1 MIMRM
6 PTQQSTPDYA
16 AYSTHYRAELKK
28 RSDRLI
34 DFFLVGYF
42 LIGLMLAPFYET
54 WLLAISIGGLSLTA
68 YYSVKLMLPQ
78 SNLYQYVLGAVLGVF
93 MAQYIYQMHGMFEM
107 HFFAFIGSAIL
118 ITYQNA
124 KLQLPLL
131 VVVGLHHAL
140 FSYLQNSGVNGIFFT
155 QLSYFDMQTFVV
167 HILLTAII
175 FFVCGLWAYELSHAS
190 ERQIMQTI
198 SMKELEKEA
207 AVSHE
212 RKESHDRLEMLNEE
226 LLTSNEQLD
235 LSRREAEQANMA
247 KSVFLATMSHEIRT
261 PMNGVIGMSALLAET
276 SLTDQQKMYTDT
288 ITNCG
293 DSLLTV
299 INNILDF
306 SKIEAGSMELERE
319 DFNLRACIE
328 EVLDIFGT
336 KVSEIGI
343 EIAYYIE
350 EDVPQQISG
359 DKLRLQ
365 QVLTNL
371 AGNAIKFT
379 DKGEVVIKVCKSTTH
394 ANGAFQLL
402 FEVHDT
408 GIGIPIEKRERLF
421 KAFSQVDSST
431 TRKYGGTG
439 LGLVISEKLVKL
451 MGGEISVSSQ
461 DGLGSIFS
469 FDILVTEGKKT
480 PIPYTVFD
488 MTSQAGK
495 KVLVIDDNLTNRS
508 ILDSQLRSWNLVPVT
523 VSSGAEALFALAKDP
538 AYQLIITDA
547 QMPYMDGIQLTRL
560 IKERHPGIPVILLSS
575 VGDERK
581 AENLHLFN
589 YILTKPIKQY
599 ALSKYVLQSLQSG
612 QELIKPANVPSRKI
626 PGDFALRYPLDILV
640 AEDNPINQKVISHML
655 QRMGYQPAMAEDG
668 QIALDKLNAGN
679 YNLVLMDVQMP
690 NIDGLEATRI
700 IRKKKII
707 QPVIIALTANALT
720 GDREICL
727 AAGMDGYIGKPLKPE
742 ELMNKLSE
750 WADTLAKIKDSI
762 QPIEPR
768 ELSVQ

>member
-1 MIMRM
+1 
-6 PTQQSTPDYA
+6 
-16 AYSTHYRAELKK
+16 
-28 RSDRLI
+28 
-34 DFFLVGYF
+34 
-42 LIGLMLAPFYET
+42 
-54 WLLAISIGGLSLTA
+54 
-68 YYSVKLMLPQ
+68 
-78 SNLYQYVLGAVLGVF
+78 
-93 MAQYIYQMHGMFEM
+93 
-107 HFFAFIGSAIL
+107 
-118 ITYQNA
+118 
-124 KLQLPLL
+124 
-131 VVVGLHHAL
+131 
-140 FSYLQNSGVNGIFFT
+140 
-155 QLSYFDMQTFVV
+155 
-167 HILLTAII
+167 
-175 FFVCGLWAYELSHAS
+175 
-190 ERQIMQTI
+190 MQTI

-212 RKESHDRLEMLNEE
+212 REESHKRLEMLNEE

-235 LSRREAEQANMA
+235 LSRREAEQANRA

-276 SLTDQQKMYTDT
+276 PLTDQQKMYTDT

-306 SKIEAGSMELERE
+306 SKIEAGSMELEQE
-319 DFNLRACIE
+319 DFDLRACIE

-371 AGNAIKFT
+371 VGNAVKFT
-379 DKGEVVIKVCKSTTH
+379 GKGEVVIKVRKSPTR
-394 ANGAFQLL
+394 ANGIFQLL

-408 GIGIPIEKRERLF
+408 GIGIPVEKRERLF

-431 TRKYGGTG
+431 TRRYGGTG

-451 MGGEISVSSQ
+451 MGGQISVSSQ
-461 DGLGSIFS
+461 DGLGSVFS
-469 FDILVTEGKKT
+469 FDVLVTEGKKA

-488 MTSQAGK
+488 MSSQAGK
-495 KVLVIDDNLTNRS
+495 KVLVVDDNLTNRS
-508 ILDSQLRSWNLVPVT
+508 ILDSQLRSWNLDPVT

-538 AYQLIITDA
+538 IYQLIITDA

-560 IKERHPGIPVILLSS
+560 IKERYPGIPVILLSS

-612 QELIKPANVPSRKI
+612 QEPVKPTNVASRKI
-626 PGDFALRYPLDILV
+626 PNDFSLRYPLDILV

-668 QIALDKLNAGN
+668 QIALDKLNEGK

-700 IRKKKII
+700 IRGKSII

-727 AAGMDGYIGKPLKPE
+727 AAGMDDYIGKPVKPE
-742 ELMNKLSE
+742 ELMIKLSE
-750 WADTLAKIKDSI
+750 WADTLSKIKDNKL
-762 QPIEPR
+762 QIETS
-768 ELSVQ
+768 ELSEQ

>member
-1 MIMRM
+1 MRI
-6 PTQQSTPDYA
+6 PTQQSTSDYA

-34 DFFLVGYF
+34 DFFLIGYL
-42 LIGLMLAPFYET
+42 LIGLALAPFYDT
-54 WLLAISIGGLSLTA
+54 WFLAVSIGGLSLIA

-78 SNLYQYVLGAVLGVF
+78 SNLYQYVLSAVLGVF
-93 MAQYIYQMHGMFEM
+93 MAQFIYQMHGMFEM

-140 FSYLQNSGVNGIFFT
+140 FSYLQNSGVDGIFFT

-212 RKESHDRLEMLNEE
+212 REESHKRLEMLNEE

-235 LSRREAEQANMA
+235 LSRREAEQANRA

-276 SLTDQQKMYTDT
+276 PLTDQQKMYTDT

-306 SKIEAGSMELERE
+306 SKIEAGSMELEQE
-319 DFNLRACIE
+319 DFDLRACIE

-371 AGNAIKFT
+371 VGNAVKFT
-379 DKGEVVIKVCKSTTH
+379 GKGEVVIKVRKSPTR
-394 ANGAFQLL
+394 ANGIFQLL

-408 GIGIPIEKRERLF
+408 GIGIPVEKRERLF

-431 TRKYGGTG
+431 TRRYGGTG

-451 MGGEISVSSQ
+451 MGGQISVSSQ
-461 DGLGSIFS
+461 DGLGSVFS
-469 FDILVTEGKKT
+469 FDVLVTEGKKA

-488 MTSQAGK
+488 MSSQAGK
-495 KVLVIDDNLTNRS
+495 KVLVVDDNLTNRS
-508 ILDSQLRSWNLVPVT
+508 ILDSQLRSWNLDPVT

-538 AYQLIITDA
+538 IYQLIITDA

-560 IKERHPGIPVILLSS
+560 IKERYPGIPVILLSS

-612 QELIKPANVPSRKI
+612 QEPVKPTNVASRKI
-626 PGDFALRYPLDILV
+626 PNDFSLRYPLDILV

-668 QIALDKLNAGN
+668 QIALDKLNEGK

-700 IRKKKII
+700 IRGKSII

-727 AAGMDGYIGKPLKPE
+727 AAGMDDYIGKPVKPE
-742 ELMNKLSE
+742 ELMIKLSE
-750 WADTLAKIKDSI
+750 WADTLSKIKDNKL
-762 QPIEPR
+762 QIETS
-768 ELSVQ
+768 ELSEQ

>member
-1 MIMRM
+1 M
-6 PTQQSTPDYA
+6 PVQQSTADYA
-16 AYSTHYRAELKK
+16 VYSTQYRAELKK

-34 DFFLVGYF
+34 DFFLIGYF
-42 LIGLMLAPFYET
+42 LIGLLLAGFYDT
-54 WLLAISIGGLSLTA
+54 WLLALSIGGLSLLA
-68 YYSVKLMLPQ
+68 YYSVKLTLPE
-78 SNLYQYVLGAVLGVF
+78 SNLYQYVLSAILGVF
-93 MAQYIYQMHGMFEM
+93 MAQFIYQMHGMFEM

-124 KLQLPLL
+124 KLQLPIL

-140 FSYLQNSGVNGIFFT
+140 FSYLQNTGVDGIFFT
-155 QLSYFDMQTFVV
+155 QLNYFDMQTFVV

-175 FFVCGLWAYELSHAS
+175 FFVCGLWAYELRRSS
-190 ERQIMQTI
+190 ERQIKQTI

-207 AVSHE
+207 ALSQE
-212 RKESHDRLEMLNEE
+212 RKESHERLEMLNEE
-226 LLTSNEQLD
+226 LMASNEQLD
-235 LSRREAEQANMA
+235 LSRREAEQANQA

-276 SLTDQQKMYTDT
+276 PLTDQQKMYTDT

-306 SKIEAGSMELERE
+306 SKIEAGSMEMEQE
-319 DFNLRACIE
+319 DFNLRSCIE

-336 KVSEIGI
+336 KVADIGI

-371 AGNAIKFT
+371 VGNAIKFT
-379 DKGEVVIKVCKSTTH
+379 SKGEVVIKVRKTDTQ
-394 ANGAFQLL
+394 ADGNFRLM

-408 GIGIPIEKRERLF
+408 GIGIPAEKRERLF

-461 DGLGSIFS
+461 DGLGSVFS
-469 FDILVTEGKKT
+469 FYIHVAEGKKA

-488 MTSQAGK
+488 MSSQAGK
-495 KVLVIDDNLTNRS
+495 KVLVIDDNLTNRN

-523 VSSGAEALFALAKDP
+523 VSSGAEALFILAQDP
-538 AYQLIITDA
+538 LFHLIITDG

-599 ALSKYVLQSLQSG
+599 ALSKYILHSLQSG
-612 QELIKPANVPSRKI
+612 QEKVKTAHTSNRKI
-626 PGDFALRYPLDILV
+626 PDDFSLRYPLDILV
-640 AEDNPINQKVISHML
+640 AEDNQINQKVILHML
-655 QRMGYQPAMAEDG
+655 QRMGYQTDIAEDG
-668 QIALDKLNAGN
+668 QIAVDKFNEGS
-679 YNLVLMDVQMP
+679 YNLILMDVQMP
-690 NIDGLEATRI
+690 NVDGLEATKI
-700 IRKKKII
+700 IRKSNIK

-727 AAGMDGYIGKPLKPE
+727 AAGMDDYIGKPVKPE
-742 ELMNKLSE
+742 ELMLKLAE
-750 WADTLAKIKDSI
+750 WADTLTKLKINR
-762 QPIEPR
+762 PLIEPQALP
-768 ELSVQ
+768 EL

>member
-1 MIMRM
+1 MRM

-34 DFFLVGYF
+34 DFFLIGYF
-42 LIGLMLAPFYET
+42 FIGLMLAPFYET
-54 WLLAISIGGLSLTA
+54 WLLAVSIGGLSLTA

-140 FSYLQNSGVNGIFFT
+140 FSYLQNSGVDGIFFT

-276 SLTDQQKMYTDT
+276 PLSDQQKMYTDT

-379 DKGEVVIKVCKSTTH
+379 AKGEVVIKVRKSTTH
-394 ANGAFQLL
+394 ANGTFQLL

-451 MGGEISVSSQ
+451 MGGEISVCSQ
-461 DGLGSIFS
+461 DGLGSVFS
-469 FDILVTEGKKT
+469 FDVLVTEGKKT
-480 PIPYTVFD
+480 FIPYTVFD

-589 YILTKPIKQY
+589 YILTKPIKQF

-612 QELIKPANVPSRKI
+612 QELVKPANVASRKI

-655 QRMGYQPAMAEDG
+655 QRMGYQPEMAQDG
-668 QIALDKLNAGN
+668 QIALDKLNEGN
-679 YNLVLMDVQMP
+679 FNLVLMDVQMP

-700 IRKKKII
+700 IRKKSII
-707 QPVIIALTANALT
+707 KPVIIALTANALT

-727 AAGMDGYIGKPLKPE
+727 AAGMDDYIGKPLKPE

-750 WADTLAKIKDSI
+750 WADTLAKIKDNI

>member
-1 MIMRM
+1 M
-6 PTQQSTPDYA
+6 PTQQPTIDYA
-16 AYSTHYRAELKK
+16 AYSTQYKAEQKK

-34 DFFLVGYF
+34 DLFLIGYFLVG
-42 LIGLMLAPFYET
+42 LALAGFYDT
-54 WLLAISIGGLSLTA
+54 WLLAFSIGALSLSA
-68 YYSVKLMLPQ
+68 YYSAKYALPN
-78 SNLYQYVLGAVLGVF
+78 STLYQYVLSAVLGVF
-93 MAQYIYQMHGMFEM
+93 MAQFIYQMHGMFEM

-131 VVVGLHHAL
+131 IVVGVHHAL
-140 FSYLQNSGVNGIFFT
+140 FSYLQNLGVDGIFFT
-155 QLSYFDMQTFVV
+155 QLNYFDLQTFVV

-175 FFVCGLWAYELSHAS
+175 FFVCGLWAYELRRAS
-190 ERQIMQTI
+190 ERQMMQTI

-207 AVSHE
+207 ALGQERKKSHE
-212 RKESHDRLEMLNEE
+212 RLEMLNEE
-226 LLTSNEQLD
+226 LLASNEQLD
-235 LSRREAEQANMA
+235 LSRREAEQANQA

-276 SLTDQQKMYTDT
+276 PLNDQQKMYTET

-306 SKIEAGSMELERE
+306 SKIEAGSMELECE
-319 DFNLRACIE
+319 DFNLRSCIE

-336 KVSEIGI
+336 KVADIGI

-379 DKGEVVIKVCKSTTH
+379 AKGEVVIKVKKDNIHTDGTFRLC
-394 ANGAFQLL
+394 FD
-402 FEVHDT
+402 VHDT
-408 GIGIPIEKRERLF
+408 GIGIPAEKRERLF

-451 MGGEISVSSQ
+451 MGGEISVSSE
-461 DGLGSIFS
+461 DGLGSVFS
-469 FDILVTEGKKT
+469 FHINVVEGKQT
-480 PIPYTVFD
+480 LIPYTVFD
-488 MTSQAGK
+488 MSSQAGK

-523 VSSGAEALFALAKDP
+523 VSSGAEALFILAQDS
-538 AYQLIITDA
+538 AFHLIITDA

-560 IKERHPGIPVILLSS
+560 VKERHPGIPVILLSS

-599 ALSKYVLQSLQSG
+599 ALCKYVLNSLQSG
-612 QELIKPANVPSRKI
+612 QNTVKPVNTTTRKI
-626 PGDFALRYPLDILV
+626 PNDFSLRYPLNILV
-640 AEDNPINQKVISHML
+640 AEDNQINQKVILHML
-655 QRMGYQPAMAEDG
+655 QKMGYQPDVAEDG
-668 QIALDKLNAGN
+668 QIAIDKFITGS
-679 YNLVLMDVQMP
+679 YNLLLMDVQMP
-690 NIDGLEATRI
+690 NVDGLEATRI
-700 IRKKKII
+700 IRKNDAQ

-727 AAGMDGYIGKPLKPE
+727 AAGMDDYIGKPVKPE
-742 ELMNKLSE
+742 ELMNKLAE
-750 WADTLAKIKDSI
+750 WAETIAKLKTRLSSAMH
-762 QPIEPR
+762 Q
-768 ELSVQ
+768 ELTDYQ